1 MTRVARTLAL
11 AASLLAGAAI
21 LSGCATPTPYHAA
34 SLTDPAHADGY
45 HELRLEPERWRVV
58 FAGNSLTSRET
69 VETYLLYR
77 AAELTLDN
85 GYDWFQ
91 AVERDT
97 EAHVALSVR
106 EPIGVWGPGWEPHW
120 RYTSG
125 ARAGWKAWDR
135 HRPEPAFDVRQVTA
149 YEAFAEVVLRRGAK
163 PAGDPRAFDAREVKA
178 SLESRIVRPDE
189 ATR

>member
-1 MTRVARTLAL
+1 MHRTARPSSL
-11 AASLLAGAAI
+11 AAGLLIGAAL

-45 HELRLEPERWRVV
+45 HELSLEPERWRVV

-77 AAELTLDN
+77 AAELTLNN

-97 EAHVALSVR
+97 DEHVTLAVR
-106 EPIGVWGPGWEPHW
+106 DPIGAWRSGWEPHW
-120 RYTSG
+120 RYAYG
-125 ARAGWKAWDR
+125 VRAGWQAWDR
-135 HRPEPAFDVRQVTA
+135 HSLEPAFDVQRVTA
-149 YEAFAEVVLRRGAK
+149 YEAFAEIIMRRGAK
-163 PAGDPRAFDAREVKA
+163 PIDDPRAFDARAVKTA
-178 SLESRIVRPDE
+178 LEARIVRP
-189 ATR
+189 AG

>member
-1 MTRVARTLAL
+1 MRRNIRPSSL
-11 AASLLAGAAI
+11 AACVLAGTA
-21 LSGCATPTPYHAA
+21 LLGCATPTPYHAA

-97 EAHVALSVR
+97 EAHVTVTTR
-106 EPIGVWGPGWEPHW
+106 EPSGAWGPGWEPHW
-120 RYTSG
+120 RYAYG
-125 ARAGWKAWDR
+125 GRAGWRPWDR
-135 HRPEPAFDVRQVTA
+135 HGLEPDFDVQQVTA
-149 YEAFAEVVLRRGAK
+149 YEAFAEIVMRRGAK
-163 PAGDPRAFDAREVKA
+163 TADDPRAFDARGIKA
-178 SLESRIVRPDE
+178 SLEARIVRPDGVG
-189 ATR
+189 R